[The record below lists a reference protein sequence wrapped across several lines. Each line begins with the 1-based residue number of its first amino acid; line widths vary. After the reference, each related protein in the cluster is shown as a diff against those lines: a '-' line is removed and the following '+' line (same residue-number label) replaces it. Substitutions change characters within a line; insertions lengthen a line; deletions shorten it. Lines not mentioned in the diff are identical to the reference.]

1 MTIVILC
8 MSLLVF
14 IIIVTIFYDVAKKSD
29 NKSRRLN
36 SIAGNYKNELDEE
49 LEKPF
54 VQRFLFPIF
63 MDTMKNLS
71 RLLPKNKGNE
81 TRNTEKNLKLARIN
95 LTVNEYNAARL
106 MFSGAFVL
114 AAIII
119 TAFIPV
125 DFAIRILIVVFSILI
140 SSIAPIYFVKFR
152 ISSRQE
158 GIRNQLADVM
168 DLLSV
173 TIEAGLG
180 FDSAL
185 VKIGERLKGPLVEEL
200 NMVLTE
206 IQLGRPRREALRS
219 LSERSTVEE
228 LKTFVSSMI
237 QAEQL
242 GIPIKNVL
250 RSQAQ
255 QIRVSRKQKA
265 EARAMKAPVKMMLPL
280 VIFIFPVLFIILLG
294 PTVLQIMKQFGGK

>member
-29 NKSRRLN
+29 NKTRRLN

-114 AAIII
+114 AAILI

-158 GIRNQLADVM
+158 GIRNQL
-168 DLLSV
+168 
-173 TIEAGLG
+173 
-180 FDSAL
+180 
-185 VKIGERLKGPLVEEL
+185 PLV
-200 NMVLTE
+200 M
-206 IQLGRPRREALRS
+206 
-219 LSERSTVEE
+219 
-228 LKTFVSSMI
+228 
-237 QAEQL
+237 
-242 GIPIKNVL
+242 
-250 RSQAQ
+250 
-255 QIRVSRKQKA
+255 
-265 EARAMKAPVKMMLPL
+265 
-280 VIFIFPVLFIILLG
+280 FIFPVLFIILLG